1 MARSAR
7 PRSRKGATVVC
18 ADFDT
23 TFLTNFTCPPTMRL
37 HVFNSVRMATA
48 KIDRAPDASIKT
60 RIFFENNVQ
69 RRKLV

>member
-37 HVFNSVRMATA
+37 FNSVRMATA

-60 RIFFENNVQ
+60 QIFFENNVQ

>member
-7 PRSRKGATVVC
+7 PRNRKGATFVC
-18 ADFDT
+18 ADDT

-37 HVFNSVRMATA
+37 FNSVRMATA
-48 KIDRAPDASIKT
+48 KIDRDNDASSIT
-60 RIFFENNVQ
+60 QIFFENNVQ

>member
-37 HVFNSVRMATA
+37 FVRMATA

-60 RIFFENNVQ
+60 QIFLEKNVQ

>member
-23 TFLTNFTCPPTMRL
+23 TFLTNFTCPPTKRY
-37 HVFNSVRMATA
+37 SGRMATA

-60 RIFFENNVQ
+60 QIFFEKNVQ